1 MLHFKNQY
9 LDTAYFVSVCVPVCI
24 YLCNLWGRNTN
35 MKGMRGIY
43 YVVGKI
49 LFRIYIYAT

>member
-49 LFRIYIYAT
+49 LFRIYIYI